1 MESPFDSALEAY
13 FYHNIA
19 TPLTLHNNYG
29 EPEEMPVEVFFRDA
43 EELSDIDGIA
53 LTFCNGKVLDIGAG
67 TGVHS
72 LPLQELN
79 IDVTA
84 LELST
89 MACTIMK
96 ERGVKNII
104 NTSFMAD
111 LGQKYDTLLLL
122 MNGFGLAGQLANTK
136 AFLDQL
142 KRLLN
147 PGGHV
152 IFDSS
157 DVSYMFDEKPTD
169 HYFGEVKFCYE
180 YNHIIGEWFN
190 WLYIDPDML
199 LQVAEE
205 NGWWAQII
213 YEDENDQYL
222 AVLKPN

>member
-1 MESPFDSALEAY
+1 METPFDSALEAY
-13 FYHNIA
+13 FYHDIA

-29 EPEEMPVEVFFRDA
+29 EPEEMPVEVFFRD
-43 EELSDIDGIA
+43 EDNLSDIDNIA

-72 LPLQELN
+72 LPLQEME

-84 LELST
+84 LELSSI
-89 MACTIMK
+89 ACQIMQ

-104 NTSFMAD
+104 NGSLFAE
-111 LGQKYDTLLLL
+111 LGLKYDTLLLL
-122 MNGFGLAGQLANTK
+122 MNGFGLAGKMANIK
-136 AFLDQL
+136 NFLEQL

-147 PGGHV
+147 PDGHV

-157 DVSYMFDEKPTD
+157 DISYMFDNKPTD

-180 YNHIIGEWFN
+180 YNHIVGEWFD

-199 LQVAEE
+199 LQIAEE
-205 NGWWAQII
+205 NDWWAQII
-213 YEDENDQYL
+213 YEDGNDQYL